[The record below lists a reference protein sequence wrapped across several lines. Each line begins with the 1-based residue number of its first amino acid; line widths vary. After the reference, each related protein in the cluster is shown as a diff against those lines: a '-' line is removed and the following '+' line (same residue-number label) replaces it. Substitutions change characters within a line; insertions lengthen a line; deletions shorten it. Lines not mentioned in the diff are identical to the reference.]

1 MQTNLIYS
9 YPCLEISFKCSKY
22 NEKGVL
28 YDIKECIILAN
39 GYFRNEGCI
48 YLCFIFSVVVAV
60 QTREIIALPTNTDYI
75 FMLG

>member
-1 MQTNLIYS
+1 MYLIYF
-9 YPCLEISFKCSKY
+9 YPCLEMSLRFYKY
-22 NEKGVL
+22 KEKGAFHA
-28 YDIKECIILAN
+28 IKECIILAN

-75 FMLG
+75 FM